1 MGYREQPGSDWLFPP
16 LNPSLQC
23 LSANLPNPQIPTR
36 VTVKNLLEVM
46 FVAPL
51 IGHFPLSSDRHQE
64 RRRGNVSKPNFAAPD
79 VPPRAGFNL
88 GDIQDDLKQLLLS
101 FFEAKIPLGVDESYG
116 LSLGKKCTNIYF

>member
-1 MGYREQPGSDWLFPP
+1 
-16 LNPSLQC
+16 
-23 LSANLPNPQIPTR
+23 
-36 VTVKNLLEVM
+36 M

-51 IGHFPLSSDRHQE
+51 IGHFPLSSNRHQE